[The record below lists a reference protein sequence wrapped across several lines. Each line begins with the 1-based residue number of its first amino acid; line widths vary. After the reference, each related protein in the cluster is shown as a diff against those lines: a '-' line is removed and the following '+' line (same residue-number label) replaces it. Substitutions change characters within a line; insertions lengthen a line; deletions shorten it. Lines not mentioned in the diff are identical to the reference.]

1 MIRSRLAREKAT
13 NILSMYQIN
22 EAPIDVEFIAKQL
35 SFEVHLFSFP
45 DEISAAIKTIGSLKV
60 IGVNDKH
67 PKARQRFSVAHEL
80 GHYLSG
86 HEEFDEDKRAFVD
99 PSKKFLNP
107 QFRQE
112 EEADE
117 FAAELLM
124 PESLL
129 TQDVLTN
136 HLDLPE
142 LVKKYE
148 VSEQAMTI
156 QLVNLK
162 LPFNQKKKQS

>member
-1 MIRSRLAREKAT
+1 MIRSRLAREKAA

-22 EAPIDVEFIAKQL
+22 ETPIDVEFIAKQL
-35 SFEVHLFSFP
+35 GFEVHPFSFP

-60 IGVNDKH
+60 IGINDKH
-67 PKARQRFSVAHEL
+67 PKTRQRFSIAHEL

-124 PESLL
+124 PETLL
-129 TQDVLTN
+129 TQDVLAN

-142 LVKKYE
+142 LAKKYE

-162 LPFNQKKKQS
+162 LPFNQGKK

>member
-1 MIRSRLAREKAT
+1 MIRSRLAREKAN

-35 SFEVHLFSFP
+35 GFEVHPFDFP
-45 DEISAAIKTIGSLKV
+45 NEISAAIKIIGSLKV
-60 IGVNDKH
+60 IGVNNKH
-67 PKARQRFSVAHEL
+67 PKTRQRFSVAHEL

-86 HEEFDEDKRAFVD
+86 HEEFDEEKRAFVD
-99 PSKKFLNP
+99 PSKKYLSP
-107 QFRQE
+107 QFKQE

-124 PESLL
+124 PEPLL
-129 TQDVLTN
+129 NQDVLEN
-136 HLDLPE
+136 HLDLSE
-142 LVKKYE
+142 LAEKYE

-162 LPFNQKKKQS
+162 LPFNQK

>member
-1 MIRSRLAREKAT
+1 MIRSRLDREKAT
-13 NILSMYQIN
+13 NIFSMYQIT
-22 EAPIDVEFIAKQL
+22 EAPVDVEFIAKQL
-35 SFEVHLFSFP
+35 GFEVHPFDFP
-45 DEISAAIKTIGSLKV
+45 NEISAAIKTIDSLKV
-60 IGVNDKH
+60 IGVNSSH
-67 PKARQRFSVAHEL
+67 PKTRQRFSIAHEL

-86 HEEFDEDKRAFVD
+86 HEEFDEEKRAFVD
-99 PSKKFLNP
+99 PSKKYLSP
-107 QFRQE
+107 QFKQE

-129 TQDVLTN
+129 NIDVLEN
-136 HLDLPE
+136 HLTLTE
-142 LVKKYE
+142 LAEKYE

-162 LPFNQKKKQS
+162 LPFNQTG

>member
-1 MIRSRLAREKAT
+1 MIRSRLAREKAN
-13 NILSMYQIN
+13 NILSMYKIS

-35 SFEVHLFSFP
+35 GFEVHPFDFP
-45 DEISAAIKTIGSLKV
+45 NEISAAIKIIDSLKV
-60 IGVNDKH
+60 IAFNSKH
-67 PKARQRFSVAHEL
+67 PKTRQRFSIAHEL

-86 HEEFDEDKRAFVD
+86 HEDFDEEKRAFVD
-99 PSKKFLNP
+99 PSKKYLSP
-107 QFRQE
+107 QFKQE

-129 TQDVLTN
+129 NFDVFEN
-136 HLDLPE
+136 HLDLSE
-142 LVKKYE
+142 LAEKYE

-162 LPFNQKKKQS
+162 LPFNQKK